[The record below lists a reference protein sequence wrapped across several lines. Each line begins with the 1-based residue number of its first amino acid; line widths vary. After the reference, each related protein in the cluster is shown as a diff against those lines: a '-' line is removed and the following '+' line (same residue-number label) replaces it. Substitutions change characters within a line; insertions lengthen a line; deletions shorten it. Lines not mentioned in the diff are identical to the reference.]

1 MIAKLVRRFLLGV
14 DRLSGSAT
22 KKSTRFLAFIAIIG
36 VALGVASL
44 VIVTSVMNGFE
55 TEIRRTQTAFHGH
68 ILLFAKSK
76 TISDPE
82 KFKKDLLATSPDIVD
97 AAAYLFTEGMLTHKK
112 SMGVVL
118 EGVDMDAVHK
128 VSEISQRVISGRLPS
143 VEGQNEIAIG
153 SVIAEKLKLSLGS
166 TVQFTVPFHDAEA
179 VVKPLVVTGIVSLG
193 MYEYDSKYA
202 VTNLS
207 TLQNILAL
215 PNQVNAFKIL
225 TRSAATSNQIAS
237 VLNEKYLYPIRARD
251 WSTLNRNIL
260 YALALEKVVI
270 GILLLAIVFVASFN
284 VVSLVLML
292 VYEKRKSIAMLQAI
306 GLRRSKIFQLW
317 LLVGVLV
324 ASLGVFLGSILGLGG
339 LFLLKH
345 KTILDLPAQ
354 IYMFSKFPVEMRLTE
369 IAVILIA
376 ALVIAVSATV
386 WPSLRVS
393 RRAIIDALKQD

>member
-82 KFKKDLLATSPDIVD
+82 KFKKDLLATSPDIVA